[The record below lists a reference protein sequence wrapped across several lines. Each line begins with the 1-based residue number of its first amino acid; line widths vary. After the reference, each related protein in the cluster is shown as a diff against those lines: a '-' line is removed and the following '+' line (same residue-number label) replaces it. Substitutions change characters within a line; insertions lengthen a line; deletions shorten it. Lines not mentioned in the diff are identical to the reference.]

1 MSENRT
7 NEKRLTDLESSLM
20 HLQNYFEALNEVV
33 LDHANRIEQMAKAMQ
48 RMADRLQAVSETE
61 PERDAEDEIPPHY

>member
-7 NEKRLTDLESSLM
+7 DEKRLTDLESSLM
-20 HLQNYFEALNEVV
+20 HLQNDFETLNEVV

>member
-20 HLQNYFEALNEVV
+20 HLQNDFETLNEVV